1 MSPLRQCPVSPT
13 LPWCFSPYDK
23 GCGPM
28 PLKTPTSRAILATTV
43 TGMSAHPSEGRSS
56 SLLMST
62 GFVQAG
68 RAELSKETSHG
79 TKLHLTRSSSGKN
92 LKTQRK
98 RFSPEEEMISRKMW
112 SCSPTDTRCHKSPRT
127 PHIPQVAPA
136 WLHSASLT
144 ENL

>member
-23 GCGPM
+23 GVVPCHSKHPPAGPSL
-28 PLKTPTSRAILATTV
+28 PPPV

-56 SLLMST
+56 SLLMPT

-79 TKLHLTRSSSGKN
+79 TKLHLACSSSGKN

-98 RFSPEEEMISRKMW
+98 MFSPDEETISRKMW
-112 SCSPTDTRCHKSPRT
+112 SCGPTDTRCHKSPRT
-127 PHIPQVAPA
+127 HIPQVAPA
-136 WLHSASLT
+136 WLHSASLK
-144 ENL
+144 ENF